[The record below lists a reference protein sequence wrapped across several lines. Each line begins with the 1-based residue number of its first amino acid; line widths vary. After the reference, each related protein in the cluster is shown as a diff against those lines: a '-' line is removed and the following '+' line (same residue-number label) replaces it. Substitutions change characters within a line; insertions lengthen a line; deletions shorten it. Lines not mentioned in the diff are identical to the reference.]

1 MEPGRQQRTGQ
12 STEFMCGFLVGKAFQ
27 GGLESEGLC
36 SLIFGASS
44 GIGGMFFLL
53 GQGLPSLRLWYW
65 EWLQFQNDGLG
76 VMGGVGVVVWPISS
90 LKLHLF

>member
-1 MEPGRQQRTGQ
+1 MIEQPTIICFHALNKHEFLSPGNGTWQAAENWAEHRVYVW
-12 STEFMCGFLVGKAFQ
+12 FLVGKAFQ

-65 EWLQFQNDGLG
+65 E
-76 VMGGVGVVVWPISS
+76 
-90 LKLHLF
+90 

>member
-1 MEPGRQQRTGQ
+1 
-12 STEFMCGFLVGKAFQ
+12 MCGFLVGKAFQ

-53 GQGLPSLRLWYW
+53 GQGLPSRRLGYW
-65 EWLQFQNDGLG
+65 SCLTFKILG
-76 VMGGVGVVVWPISS
+76 GGVWGGGGVVVWPISS